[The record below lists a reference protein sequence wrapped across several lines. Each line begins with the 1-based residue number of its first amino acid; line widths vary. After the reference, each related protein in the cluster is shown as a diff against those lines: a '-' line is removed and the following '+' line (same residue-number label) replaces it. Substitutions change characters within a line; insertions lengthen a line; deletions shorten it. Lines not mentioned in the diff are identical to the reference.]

1 MIKRP
6 DDPDQ
11 LFFTSRAELIAG
23 EKLVQTIDEVVN
35 GLDLAPLYAC
45 WSEKGRSFYD
55 PSMMLKLLFFA
66 YSDGEHH
73 SRDIVQKIRYDIRYQ
88 YFAGSCRPSHITIC
102 RFRTID
108 ADLLASYFVQIVSIC
123 NEFGLLDTSLL
134 AIDGSKIKASAS
146 RNRTL
151 RRKDLDKLTEKY
163 KEILSADAASD
174 LADIGD
180 DEIDDNMDE
189 PPDEEINRKDLK
201 VRIRKAMER
210 LEAGEQEVNLTDS
223 DARFMKTSDGGIRP
237 CYNGQIAVD
246 KNQLIVAADICTNAN
261 DTGSLKPMI
270 EQSES
275 NVGNKTGKV
284 LVDGGYYSGRNM
296 KYIDQSGFDV
306 YMPMGSG
313 YPEPSGKFHRDDF
326 VYNKET
332 NSYLCPAG
340 ERLTFSYRRF
350 RHGGIEVASY
360 RCSSQKCR
368 RCQLKS
374 KCTTAR
380 SRELNISEVYHHER
394 AMKKKLATKEGRA
407 IYDRR
412 KVLVEPVFG
421 NIKFNLGFRQFVLR
435 GLKKVKIEFLLMCI
449 AHNLKKM
456 AQKWSHLKPVID
468 NKTTLNEKIFLLL
481 SLFGMVLNKLII
493 RCKKSNSKFEYA
505 I

>member
-6 DDPDQ
+6 DDADQ
-11 LFFTSRAELIAG
+11 VFFVSRAELVSG
-23 EKLVQTIDEVVN
+23 EKLVQTIDAVVN
-35 GLDLAPLYAC
+35 RLDLAPLYGL
-45 WSEKGRSFYD
+45 WSEKGRAFYD
-55 PSMMLKLLFFA
+55 PAMMLKLLFFA

-73 SRDIVQKIRYDIRYQ
+73 SRDIAKKIKYDIRYQ
-88 YFAGSCRPSHITIC
+88 YFAGSCHPSYITLC

-108 ADLLASYFVQIVSIC
+108 AELLASYFVQIVFIC
-123 NEFGLLDTSLL
+123 NELGFLDTSLL

-146 RNRTL
+146 RTRTL
-151 RRKDLDKLTEKY
+151 RRKDLDKLKEKY
-163 KEILSADAASD
+163 KELLSSDAASD

-180 DEIDDNMDE
+180 EKIDDNMDA
-189 PPDEEINRKDLK
+189 PPDEEIDRKDLK
-201 VRIRKAMER
+201 ARIGKAMER
-210 LEAGEQEVNLTDS
+210 LEAGEHEVNLTDS

-246 KNQLIVAADICTNAN
+246 KNQFIVASDLLTDAN
-261 DTGSLKPMI
+261 DTGSLKPMV
-270 EQSES
+270 EQSRS
-275 NVGNKTGKV
+275 NMDGAIDKV

-296 KYIDQSGFDV
+296 EYIDKSGLDV

-326 VYNKET
+326 EYDKET

-340 ERLTFSYRRF
+340 EQLSYKYSRR
-350 RHGGIEVASY
+350 RRGGIEVSSY
-360 RCSSQKCR
+360 RCSSLKCQQ
-368 RCQLKS
+368 CQLKS
-374 KCTTAR
+374 KCTTTR
-380 SRELNISEVYHHER
+380 SRELNISEVYHHEL

-421 NIKFNLGFRQFVLR
+421 NIKFNLGFTQFVLR

-456 AQKWSHLKPVID
+456 SQRWSYLKPVMGVKIA
-468 NKTTLNEKIFLLL
+468 LNEGIFLLF
-481 SLFGMVLNKLII
+481 SLFGMVLNKLAI
-493 RCKKSNSKFEYA
+493 RCKNSNPKFEYA